1 MAEKRSVHCVN
12 RTLFSRKI
20 IAIERAA
27 SGRRPA
33 DKSDTDK
40 RQSCAGPPGEM
51 KTTLHTIDGR
61 YARMDGSYDKE
72 KVQAYCRDGSQIEMV
87 EIEGPFSGIAPQ
99 AVLIDTPGI
108 DSTDDAHFLSASS
121 ILHQAD
127 ALFYV
132 VHYNHVHSE
141 ENVKFLRSIKDQIPN
156 IFSS

>member
-1 MAEKRSVHCVN
+1 
-12 RTLFSRKI
+12 
-20 IAIERAA
+20 
-27 SGRRPA
+27 
-33 DKSDTDK
+33 
-40 RQSCAGPPGEM
+40 
-51 KTTLHTIDGR
+51 
-61 YARMDGSYDKE
+61 
-72 KVQAYCRDGSQIEMV
+72 DGSQIEMV

-141 ENVKFLRSIKDQIPN
+141 ENVKFL
-156 IFSS
+156 